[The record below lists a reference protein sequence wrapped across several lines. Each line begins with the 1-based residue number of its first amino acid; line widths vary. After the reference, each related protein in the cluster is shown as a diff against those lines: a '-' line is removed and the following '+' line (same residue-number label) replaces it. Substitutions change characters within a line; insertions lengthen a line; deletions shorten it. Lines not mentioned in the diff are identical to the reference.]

1 MLVAQVIFG
10 EGVFEGLDWSLG
22 FGFGFGGLVGFF
34 EGDLLLAF
42 LFLQLVE
49 PHNSALVF
57 LLWLYLLLLV
67 VTYRFWLDFLAL

>member
-1 MLVAQVIFG
+1 MLVAQVVFWK
-10 EGVFEGLDWSLG
+10 GVFEGLDGSLG
-22 FGFGFGGLVGFF
+22 FGFGLGGLVGFF

-57 LLWLYLLLLV
+57 LLWLCLLLLV
-67 VTYRFWLDFLAL
+67 AAYRFWLDFPAL